1 MTASEV
7 FEAVTGSGSS
17 DFAMLVAILNR
28 RGAWCLIGGLAV
40 NCYVEPVYT
49 LDADIVV
56 AASELSAIK
65 GDLIHAG
72 FSVEEFPH
80 SLNATMPKSDLR
92 IQFTL
97 DSRYQGFVKNT
108 KIQEVLDQQVPVASL
123 ENIVTGKIWA
133 WSDERRRLS
142 KCKKDELYTPEDFTD
157 EHRMIAETTRQFIDN
172 EVIPHIDELE
182 KHDWKL
188 ARELVRKAAD
198 LGLIGANI
206 PEEYG
211 GLGLDQTSGA
221 LVGENIGR
229 CASFAT
235 TLGAE
240 SGIGLLPIIYFG
252 TEAAKE
258 KYLPRIASGELI
270 TAYALT
276 EAGSGSDAMAAK
288 ATARLS
294 DDGTHYVLNGEKM
307 FITNGGFADIFIVF
321 AKVDG
326 DKFSAFIVE
335 RQEGLSPG
343 AEEHKMGIK
352 GSSTTPLVLA
362 DAKAPLENLLGEI
375 GKGHKIAFNTLNIGR
390 FKLGAMCIGG
400 MKLMLHESIRYANER
415 QQFGKSISSFGA
427 IKSKLGEMA
436 IRTWV
441 GEAMIYRTL
450 GMIETAIGDTT
461 DPDAKRRAIEE
472 YSAECSII
480 KVALSEYC
488 DYLADEMVQ
497 IFGGYGYS
505 ADYPAERAYRD
516 SRINRI
522 FEGTNEINRM
532 LIPGRLMKSAL
543 SGRLAL
549 LPAAQALMDEILTPQ
564 MAGFDYDE
572 GLLAAEEKLAKNAK
586 KVGLM
591 TLGTA
596 AQKYM
601 MKLGDQQEILIGIAD
616 VIMDAYAMES
626 AILRARKLAASA
638 GEEAA
643 ARYVDMTRV
652 FCNDAVERIEA
663 RAKNTLAGMT
673 DGDELRT
680 LLAALRRFTKLTPV
694 NTIAARQR
702 IADVMIV
709 ANKYVY

>member
-1 MTASEV
+1 MS
-7 FEAVTGSGSS
+7 AVVEQKTIVKG
-17 DFAMLVAILNR
+17 
-28 RGAWCLIGGLAV
+28 GAFLI
-40 NCYVEPVYT
+40 
-49 LDADIVV
+49 
-56 AASELSAIK
+56 
-65 GDLIHAG
+65 
-72 FSVEEFPH
+72 EERTPEEIF
-80 SLNATMPKSDLR
+80 
-92 IQFTL
+92 
-97 DSRYQGFVKNT
+97 
-108 KIQEVLDQQVPVASL
+108 
-123 ENIVTGKIWA
+123 
-133 WSDERRRLS
+133 
-142 KCKKDELYTPEDFTD
+142 TPEDFTE
-157 EHRMIAETTRQFIDN
+157 EHRMIAETTRQFVDN
-172 EVIPHIDELE
+172 EVMPHIDELE

-188 ARELVRKAAD
+188 ARELVKKAAD

-229 CASFAT
+229 SASFAT

-252 TEAAKE
+252 TEAAKQ
-258 KYLPRIASGELI
+258 KYLAKVANGDII

-276 EAGSGSDAMAAK
+276 ESGSGSDAMAAK

-294 DDGTHYVLNGEKM
+294 ADGKEYILNGEKM

-335 RQEGLSPG
+335 RQEGLTNG

-352 GSSTTPLVLA
+352 GSSTTTLA
-362 DAKAPLENLLGEI
+362 LSDAKTPVENLLGEV
-375 GKGHKIAFNTLNIGR
+375 GKGHKIAFNVLNIGR
-390 FKLGAMCIGG
+390 FKLGAMCAGG
-400 MKLMLHESIRYANER
+400 MKLMIQESVRYANER
-415 QQFGKSISSFGA
+415 HQFGKSISSFGA

-441 GEAMIYRTL
+441 GESMIYRTL
-450 GMIETAIGDTT
+450 GMIEAGIDAIEDSK
-461 DPDAKRRAIEE
+461 DMDARLKAIEE
-472 YSAECSII
+472 YAAECSII

-488 DYLADEMVQ
+488 DFVSDEMVQ
-497 IFGGYGYS
+497 IYGGYGYS

-549 LPAAQALMDEILTPQ
+549 LPAAQALMDEVLSPQ
-564 MAGFDYDE
+564 IAGFDDDE
-572 GLLAAEEKLAKNAK
+572 AVLAVEQKLARNAK
-586 KVGLM
+586 KVALM

-601 MKLGDQQEILIGIAD
+601 LALGDQQEILLGIAD
-616 VIMDAYAMES
+616 IIMDTYAMET
-626 AILRARKLAASA
+626 AILRTQKLVASQ
-638 GEEAA
+638 GETAA
-643 ARYVDMTRV
+643 ARYIDMTRV

-663 RAKNTLAGMT
+663 RAKNTLAGMAE
-673 DGDELRT
+673 GDELRT
-680 LLAALRRFTKLTPV
+680 LLAALRRFTKLTPM
-694 NTIAARQR
+694 NTIVARQR
-702 IADVMIV
+702 IADELIQ
-709 ANKYVY
+709 ANRYVY

>member
-1 MTASEV
+1 MSAVIEQKEIVKGGAFLIEERTTSEV
-7 FEAVTGSGSS
+7 F
-17 DFAMLVAILNR
+17 
-28 RGAWCLIGGLAV
+28 
-40 NCYVEPVYT
+40 
-49 LDADIVV
+49 
-56 AASELSAIK
+56 
-65 GDLIHAG
+65 
-72 FSVEEFPH
+72 
-80 SLNATMPKSDLR
+80 
-92 IQFTL
+92 
-97 DSRYQGFVKNT
+97 
-108 KIQEVLDQQVPVASL
+108 
-123 ENIVTGKIWA
+123 
-133 WSDERRRLS
+133 
-142 KCKKDELYTPEDFTD
+142 TPEDFTE

-172 EVIPHIDELE
+172 EVVRHIDELE
-182 KHDWKL
+182 HHDWKL
-188 ARELVRKAAD
+188 ARDLVKKAAD
-198 LGLIGANI
+198 LGLISANI

-252 TEAAKE
+252 TEAAKQ
-258 KYLPRIASGELI
+258 KYLPKIASGELI

-294 DDGTHYVLNGEKM
+294 EDGTYYILNGEKM

-326 DKFSAFIVE
+326 DKFTAFIVE
-335 RQEGLSPG
+335 KQDGVQPG

-352 GSSTTPLVLA
+352 GSSTTPLVLT
-362 DAKAPLENLLGEI
+362 DAKAPVENMLAEV
-375 GKGHKIAFNTLNIGR
+375 GKGAKIAFNTLNIGR
-390 FKLGAMCIGG
+390 FKLGAMCVGG
-400 MKLMLHESIRYANER
+400 MKLMIHEAVRYANER
-415 QQFGKSISSFGA
+415 QQFGKPISAFGA
-427 IKSKLGEMA
+427 IKSKIAEMA

-441 GEAMIYRTL
+441 GESMTYRTL
-450 GMIETAIGDTT
+450 GMIEDAIT
-461 DPDAKRRAIEE
+461 DPNDPNAKMKAIEE

-488 DYLADEMVQ
+488 DFVADEMVQ

-505 ADYPAERAYRD
+505 AHYPAERAYRD

-532 LIPGRLMKSAL
+532 LIPGRLMKAAL
-543 SGRLAL
+543 SGHLAL

-564 MAGFDYDE
+564 MASFDDDE
-572 GLLAAEEKLAKNAK
+572 AVLASEQKLAQNAK
-586 KVGLM
+586 KVALM

-601 MKLGDQQEILIGIAD
+601 MKLGEQQEILLGIAD
-616 VIMDAYAMES
+616 IIMDAYAMES
-626 AILRARKLAASA
+626 AILRAQKLAASQ
-638 GEEAA
+638 GEAAA

-663 RAKNTLAGMT
+663 RAKNTLAGMAE
-673 DGDELRT
+673 GDELRT
-680 LLAALRRFTKLTPV
+680 LLAALRRFTKLTPM
-694 NTIAARQR
+694 NTITARQR
-702 IADVMIV
+702 IADVLIT
-709 ANKYVY
+709 ANKWAY

>member
-1 MTASEV
+1 MS
-7 FEAVTGSGSS
+7 AVVEQKQIVKG
-17 DFAMLVAILNR
+17 
-28 RGAWCLIGGLAV
+28 GAFLI
-40 NCYVEPVYT
+40 EERT
-49 LDADIVV
+49 TEDI
-56 AASELSAIK
+56 
-65 GDLIHAG
+65 
-72 FSVEEFPH
+72 F
-80 SLNATMPKSDLR
+80 
-92 IQFTL
+92 
-97 DSRYQGFVKNT
+97 
-108 KIQEVLDQQVPVASL
+108 
-123 ENIVTGKIWA
+123 
-133 WSDERRRLS
+133 
-142 KCKKDELYTPEDFTD
+142 TPEDFTE

-172 EVIPHIDELE
+172 EVNPRVEELE
-182 KHDWKL
+182 HHDWKL
-188 ARELVRKAAD
+188 ARELVRKAAE
-198 LGLIGANI
+198 LGLISANI

-252 TEAAKE
+252 TEAAKQ
-258 KYLPRIASGELI
+258 KYLPKIASGELI

-294 DDGTHYVLNGEKM
+294 EDGTHYILNGEKM

-326 DKFSAFIVE
+326 DKFTAFIVE
-335 RQEGLSPG
+335 KQEGVTPG

-352 GSSTTPLVLA
+352 GSSTTPLVLT
-362 DAKAPLENLLGEI
+362 DAKAPLENMLAEV
-375 GKGHKIAFNTLNIGR
+375 GKGAKIAFNTLNIGR
-390 FKLGAMCIGG
+390 FKLGAMCVGG
-400 MKLMLHESIRYANER
+400 MKLMIHEAVRYANER
-415 QQFGKSISSFGA
+415 QQFGKPISSFGA
-427 IKSKLGEMA
+427 IKSKIAEMA

-441 GEAMIYRTL
+441 GESMTYRTL
-450 GMIETAIGDTT
+450 GMIEAAIT
-461 DPDAKRRAIEE
+461 DPNDPNAKLKAIEE

-488 DYLADEMVQ
+488 DFVADEMVQ
-497 IFGGYGYS
+497 IYGGYGYS
-505 ADYPAERAYRD
+505 AHYPAERAYRD

-532 LIPGRLMKSAL
+532 LIPGRLMKAAL
-543 SGRLAL
+543 SGHLAL

-564 MAGFDYDE
+564 IASFDDDKAV
-572 GLLAAEEKLAKNAK
+572 LATEQKLAQNAK
-586 KVGLM
+586 KVALM

-601 MKLGDQQEILIGIAD
+601 MKLGDQQEILLGIAD
-616 VIMDAYAMES
+616 IIMDAYAMES
-626 AILRARKLAASA
+626 AILRAQKLAASQ
-638 GEEAA
+638 GEAA
-643 ARYVDMTRV
+643 AERYIDMTRV

-663 RAKNTLAGMT
+663 RAKNTLAGMS

-680 LLAALRRFTKLTPV
+680 LLAALRRFTKLTPM
-694 NTIAARQR
+694 NTITARQR
-702 IADVMIV
+702 IADVLIT
-709 ANKYVY
+709 ANRYAY

>member
-1 MTASEV
+1 MA
-7 FEAVTGSGSS
+7 AV
-17 DFAMLVAILNR
+17 I
-28 RGAWCLIGGLAV
+28 
-40 NCYVEPVYT
+40 E
-49 LDADIVV
+49 
-56 AASELSAIK
+56 
-65 GDLIHAG
+65 
-72 FSVEEFPH
+72 
-80 SLNATMPKSDLR
+80 
-92 IQFTL
+92 
-97 DSRYQGFVKNT
+97 
-108 KIQEVLDQQVPVASL
+108 
-123 ENIVTGKIWA
+123 
-133 WSDERRRLS
+133 
-142 KCKKDELYTPEDFTD
+142 KKDVVQGGAFLIEDRAMEEIFTPEDFTE

-172 EVIPHIDELE
+172 EVRPRIDELE
-182 KHDWKL
+182 HHDWNL
-188 ARELVRKAAD
+188 ARELVKKAAD

-229 CASFAT
+229 SASFAT

-258 KYLPRIASGELI
+258 KYLPQIATGELI

-288 ATARLS
+288 ATAKLS
-294 DDGTHYVLNGEKM
+294 ADGTHYVLNGEKM

-335 RQEGLSPG
+335 KQEGVAPG

-352 GSSTTPLVLA
+352 GSSTTPLVLT
-362 DAKAPLENLLGEI
+362 DAKAPVENLLGEV
-375 GKGHKIAFNTLNIGR
+375 GKGHKIAFNILNIGR

-400 MKLMLHESIRYANER
+400 MKLMTHEAIRYANER
-415 QQFGKSISSFGA
+415 QQFNKPISSFGA
-427 IKSKLGEMA
+427 IKSKLAEMA

-441 GEAMIYRTL
+441 GEAMVYRTL
-450 GMIETAIGDTT
+450 GMIETAISDTA
-461 DPDAKRRAIEE
+461 DPDAKLKAIEE

-488 DYLADEMVQ
+488 DFVADEMVQ
-497 IFGGYGYS
+497 IYGGYGYS
-505 ADYPAERAYRD
+505 AHYPAERAYRD

-543 SGRLAL
+543 SGKLAL

-564 MAGFDYDE
+564 MPDFNEDE
-572 GLLAAEEKLAKNAK
+572 GVLLAEQKLAKNAK
-586 KVGLM
+586 KVALM

-601 MKLGDQQEILIGIAD
+601 MTLGDQQEILLGIAD

-626 AILRARKLAASA
+626 AILRAQKLAKTQ
-638 GEEAA
+638 GEDAA

-663 RAKNTLAGMT
+663 RAKNTLAGMSE
-673 DGDELRT
+673 GDELRT
-680 LLAALRRFTKLTPV
+680 LLAALRRFTKLTPM
-694 NTIAARQR
+694 NTIVARQR
-702 IADVMIV
+702 VADVLIG
-709 ANKYVY
+709 ANKWAY

>member
-1 MTASEV
+1 MS
-7 FEAVTGSGSS
+7 AVVEQKQVVQG
-17 DFAMLVAILNR
+17 
-28 RGAWCLIGGLAV
+28 GAFMI
-40 NCYVEPVYT
+40 EDRT
-49 LDADIVV
+49 T
-56 AASELSAIK
+56 
-65 GDLIHAG
+65 
-72 FSVEEFPH
+72 EEIF
-80 SLNATMPKSDLR
+80 
-92 IQFTL
+92 
-97 DSRYQGFVKNT
+97 
-108 KIQEVLDQQVPVASL
+108 
-123 ENIVTGKIWA
+123 
-133 WSDERRRLS
+133 
-142 KCKKDELYTPEDFTD
+142 TPEDFTE
-157 EHRMIAETTRQFIDN
+157 EHNMIAETTRQFIDN

-188 ARELVRKAAD
+188 ARELVKKAAD

-252 TEAAKE
+252 TEAAK
-258 KYLPRIASGELI
+258 KNYLPRIASGEII

-294 DDGTHYVLNGEKM
+294 EDGTHYILNGEKM

-362 DAKAPLENLLGEI
+362 DAKAPVENLLGEV

-436 IRTWV
+436 IRTYV
-441 GEAMIYRTL
+441 GESMIWRTL
-450 GMIETAIGDTT
+450 GMIEDAIGQDPT
-461 DPDAKRRAIEE
+461 DLDAKMRAIEE

-543 SGRLAL
+543 SGKLAL
-549 LPAAQALMDEILTPQ
+549 LPAAQALMDEVLTPQ
-564 MAGFDYDE
+564 MASFDDDDS
-572 GLLAAEEKLAKNAK
+572 LLAAETKLAKNAK

-616 VIMDAYAMES
+616 IIMDAYAMES
-626 AILRARKLAASA
+626 AILRTQKLAAA
-638 GEEAA
+638 QGEEAA
-643 ARYVDMTRV
+643 ARYIDMTRV
-652 FCNDAVERIEA
+652 FCNDAVERIDA
-663 RAKNTLAGMT
+663 RAKNTLAGMSE
-673 DGDELRT
+673 GDELRT

-694 NTIAARQR
+694 NTIVARQR
-702 IADVMIV
+702 IADVMIA

>member
-1 MTASEV
+1 MSAVAEQKQVVQGGEFLIADRTPDEV
-7 FEAVTGSGSS
+7 F
-17 DFAMLVAILNR
+17 
-28 RGAWCLIGGLAV
+28 
-40 NCYVEPVYT
+40 
-49 LDADIVV
+49 
-56 AASELSAIK
+56 
-65 GDLIHAG
+65 
-72 FSVEEFPH
+72 
-80 SLNATMPKSDLR
+80 
-92 IQFTL
+92 
-97 DSRYQGFVKNT
+97 
-108 KIQEVLDQQVPVASL
+108 
-123 ENIVTGKIWA
+123 
-133 WSDERRRLS
+133 
-142 KCKKDELYTPEDFTD
+142 TPEDFTE
-157 EHRMIAETTRQFIDN
+157 EHHMIAETTRQFIDN

-188 ARELVRKAAD
+188 ARELVSKAAD
-198 LGLIGANI
+198 LGLISANI

-252 TEAAKE
+252 TEAAKQ
-258 KYLPRIASGELI
+258 KYLPKIASGELI

-288 ATARLS
+288 ATARMS
-294 DDGTHYVLNGEKM
+294 ADGTHYILNGEKM

-326 DKFSAFIVE
+326 NKFSAFIVE
-335 RQEGLSPG
+335 RQEGLTPG

-352 GSSTTPLVLA
+352 GSSTTPLVLS

-427 IKSKLGEMA
+427 IRSKLGEMA

-450 GMIETAIGDTT
+450 GMIEAAIGDTT
-461 DPDAKRRAIEE
+461 DPDAKMRAIEE

-497 IFGGYGYS
+497 IYGGYGYS

-543 SGRLAL
+543 SGKLAL
-549 LPAAQALMDEILTPQ
+549 LPAAKALMDEILTPQ
-564 MAGFDYDE
+564 IVGFDDDE
-572 GLLAAEEKLAKNAK
+572 GLLAVEQKLAKNAK

-601 MKLGDQQEILIGIAD
+601 MTLGDQQEVLLGIAD

-626 AILRARKLAASA
+626 AILRAQKLAASQ

-643 ARYVDMTRV
+643 ARYIDMTRV

-663 RAKNTLAGMT
+663 RAKNTLAGMAE
-673 DGDELRT
+673 GDELRT

-702 IADVMIV
+702 IADVMIE

>member
-1 MTASEV
+1 MSAVAEQKQVVQGGAFMIEDRTTAEV
-7 FEAVTGSGSS
+7 F
-17 DFAMLVAILNR
+17 
-28 RGAWCLIGGLAV
+28 
-40 NCYVEPVYT
+40 
-49 LDADIVV
+49 
-56 AASELSAIK
+56 
-65 GDLIHAG
+65 
-72 FSVEEFPH
+72 
-80 SLNATMPKSDLR
+80 
-92 IQFTL
+92 
-97 DSRYQGFVKNT
+97 
-108 KIQEVLDQQVPVASL
+108 
-123 ENIVTGKIWA
+123 
-133 WSDERRRLS
+133 
-142 KCKKDELYTPEDFTD
+142 TPEDFTE

-252 TEAAKE
+252 TDAAKQ
-258 KYLPRIASGELI
+258 KYLPKIASGELI

-294 DDGTHYVLNGEKM
+294 ADGTHYILNGEKM

-335 RQEGLSPG
+335 RQEGLTPG

-362 DAKAPLENLLGEI
+362 DAKAPVENLLGEI

-450 GMIETAIGDTT
+450 GMIEDAIGDTT
-461 DPDAKRRAIEE
+461 DPDAKMRAIEE

-497 IFGGYGYS
+497 IYGGYGYS

-543 SGRLAL
+543 SGKLAL

-564 MAGFDYDE
+564 IAGFDDDE
-572 GLLAAEEKLAKNAK
+572 SLLAAETKLAKNAK

-616 VIMDAYAMES
+616 IIMDAYAMES
-626 AILRARKLAASA
+626 AILRAQKLAAVQ
-638 GEEAA
+638 GEAA
-643 ARYVDMTRV
+643 AERYLDMTRV

-663 RAKNTLAGMT
+663 RAKNTLAGMAE
-673 DGDELRT
+673 GDELRT
-680 LLAALRRFTKLTPV
+680 LLAALRHFTKLTPV
-694 NTIAARQR
+694 NTISARQR
-702 IADVMIV
+702 IADVMIE

>member
-1 MTASEV
+1 MS
-7 FEAVTGSGSS
+7 AVVEQKQVVQG
-17 DFAMLVAILNR
+17 
-28 RGAWCLIGGLAV
+28 GAFMI
-40 NCYVEPVYT
+40 EDRT
-49 LDADIVV
+49 T
-56 AASELSAIK
+56 
-65 GDLIHAG
+65 
-72 FSVEEFPH
+72 EEIF
-80 SLNATMPKSDLR
+80 
-92 IQFTL
+92 
-97 DSRYQGFVKNT
+97 
-108 KIQEVLDQQVPVASL
+108 
-123 ENIVTGKIWA
+123 
-133 WSDERRRLS
+133 
-142 KCKKDELYTPEDFTD
+142 TPEDFTE
-157 EHRMIAETTRQFIDN
+157 EHNMIAETTRQFIDN

-188 ARELVRKAAD
+188 ARELVKKAAD

-252 TEAAKE
+252 TDAAKQ
-258 KYLPRIASGELI
+258 KYLPKIASGELI

-276 EAGSGSDAMAAK
+276 EASSGSDAMAAK

-294 DDGTHYVLNGEKM
+294 DDGTHYIINGEKM
-307 FITNGGFADIFIVF
+307 WITNGGFADVFIVF

-335 RQEGLSPG
+335 RQPGLTSG

-352 GSSTTPLVLA
+352 GSSTTALVLA
-362 DAKAPLENLLGEI
+362 DAKAPVENLLGEV

-400 MKLMLHESIRYANER
+400 MKLMLHESVRYANER
-415 QQFGKSISSFGA
+415 HQFGKSISSFGA
-427 IKSKLGEMA
+427 IKAKLGEMA
-436 IRTWV
+436 IRTYV
-441 GEAMIYRTL
+441 GESMIWRTL
-450 GMIETAIGDTT
+450 GMIEDAIGQDPT
-461 DPDAKRRAIEE
+461 DLEAKMRAIEE

-543 SGRLAL
+543 SGKLAL
-549 LPAAQALMDEILTPQ
+549 LPAAQALMDEVLSPPL
-564 MAGFDYDE
+564 ASFDDDDS
-572 GLLAAEEKLAKNAK
+572 LLAAEAKLAKNAK

-601 MKLGDQQEILIGIAD
+601 MTLGDQQEILIGIAD
-616 VIMDAYAMES
+616 IIMDAYAMES
-626 AILRARKLAASA
+626 AILRTQKLAASQ
-638 GEEAA
+638 GEAAA

-663 RAKNTLAGMT
+663 RAKNTLAGMAE
-673 DGDELRT
+673 GDELRT

-694 NTIAARQR
+694 NTIVARQR
-702 IADVMIV
+702 IADVMIA

>member
-1 MTASEV
+1 MS
-7 FEAVTGSGSS
+7 AVVERKQVVQG
-17 DFAMLVAILNR
+17 
-28 RGAWCLIGGLAV
+28 GAFMI
-40 NCYVEPVYT
+40 EDRT
-49 LDADIVV
+49 
-56 AASELSAIK
+56 
-65 GDLIHAG
+65 
-72 FSVEEFPH
+72 
-80 SLNATMPKSDLR
+80 T
-92 IQFTL
+92 
-97 DSRYQGFVKNT
+97 
-108 KIQEVLDQQVPVASL
+108 QE
-123 ENIVTGKIWA
+123 IF
-133 WSDERRRLS
+133 
-142 KCKKDELYTPEDFTD
+142 TPEDFTE

-172 EVIPHIDELE
+172 EVIPHIGELE

-252 TEAAKE
+252 TEAAKA
-258 KYLPRIASGELI
+258 KYLPKIASGEVI

-294 DDGTHYVLNGEKM
+294 EDGTHYVLNGEKM

-450 GMIETAIGDTT
+450 GMIEDAIGDTT
-461 DPDAKRRAIEE
+461 DPDAKMRAIEE

-488 DYLADEMVQ
+488 DDLADEMVQ

-543 SGRLAL
+543 GGKLAL

-564 MAGFDYDE
+564 IAGFDDDD
-572 GLLAAEEKLAKNAK
+572 GLLAAETRLAKNAK

-601 MKLGDQQEILIGIAD
+601 MTLGDQQEILIGIAD
-616 VIMDAYAMES
+616 IIMDAYAMES
-626 AILRARKLAASA
+626 AILRTQKLAGSQ

-643 ARYVDMTRV
+643 ARYLDMTRV

-663 RAKNTLAGMT
+663 RAKNTLAGMAE
-673 DGDELRT
+673 GDELRT

-694 NTIAARQR
+694 NTIVARQR
-702 IADVMIV
+702 IADEMIE

>member
-1 MTASEV
+1 MS
-7 FEAVTGSGSS
+7 AVVEQKQVVQG
-17 DFAMLVAILNR
+17 
-28 RGAWCLIGGLAV
+28 GAFMI
-40 NCYVEPVYT
+40 EDRT
-49 LDADIVV
+49 T
-56 AASELSAIK
+56 
-65 GDLIHAG
+65 
-72 FSVEEFPH
+72 EEIF
-80 SLNATMPKSDLR
+80 
-92 IQFTL
+92 
-97 DSRYQGFVKNT
+97 
-108 KIQEVLDQQVPVASL
+108 
-123 ENIVTGKIWA
+123 
-133 WSDERRRLS
+133 
-142 KCKKDELYTPEDFTD
+142 TPEDFTE

-188 ARELVRKAAD
+188 ARELVKKAAD

-252 TEAAKE
+252 TEAAKQ
-258 KYLPRIASGELI
+258 KYLPKIASGELI

-294 DDGTHYVLNGEKM
+294 EDGTHYILNGEKM

-362 DAKAPLENLLGEI
+362 DAKAPLENLLGEV

-441 GEAMIYRTL
+441 GEAMIWRTL
-450 GMIETAIGDTT
+450 GMIEDAIGD
-461 DPDAKRRAIEE
+461 DPKDLEAKMRAIEE

-543 SGRLAL
+543 SGKLAL

-564 MAGFDYDE
+564 IVGFDDDE
-572 GLLAAEEKLAKNAK
+572 GLLAAETKLAKNAK

-616 VIMDAYAMES
+616 IIMDAYAMES
-626 AILRARKLAASA
+626 AILRTQKLAASQ

-663 RAKNTLAGMT
+663 RAKNTLAGMAE
-673 DGDELRT
+673 GDELRT

-694 NTIAARQR
+694 NTIVARQL
-702 IADVMIV
+702 IADVMIE